1 MARYASLMG
10 KRVLV
15 HYRAGEVTLPAT
27 ARLVADSGR
36 SIFLEEH
43 YVLRGRVQ
51 TFRWEI
57 PYSCVLRIE
66 ESVSAAAPPT
76 KEYDPEQ
83 HMSPDS
89 ANGEVRMVRF
99 RNPAEQT

>member
-15 HYRAGEVTLPAT
+15 HYRAGEITLPAT

-57 PYSCVLRIE
+57 PYSCVLRLE
-66 ESVSAAAPPT
+66 ESVNTVATS

-83 HMSPDS
+83 STSTDS
-89 ANGEVRMVRF
+89 AADAHLVRF
-99 RNPAEQT
+99 RKPAEQT

>member
-1 MARYASLMG
+1 MARYANLMG

-15 HYRAGEVTLPAT
+15 HYRAGEITLPAT

-57 PYSCVLRIE
+57 PYSCVLRME
-66 ESVSAAAPPT
+66 ESPAAAAPS
-76 KEYDPEQ
+76 KEYDP
-83 HMSPDS
+83 D
-89 ANGEVRMVRF
+89 VRMNSESGADVRLMPF

>member
-15 HYRAGEVTLPAT
+15 HYRAGEITLPAT

-57 PYSCVLRIE
+57 PYSCVLRLE
-66 ESVSAAAPPT
+66 ESASAPAPS
-76 KEYDPEQ
+76 KEYDPDLPL
-83 HMSPDS
+83 SPD
-89 ANGEVRMVRF
+89 AATDVRVIGF
-99 RNPAEQT
+99 RKPAEQT

>member
-1 MARYASLMG
+1 MARYANLMG

-57 PYSCVLRIE
+57 PYSCVLRME
-66 ESVSAAAPPT
+66 ESVSVAAPSS
-76 KEYDPEQ
+76 KDYDPEK
-83 HMSPDS
+83 HMTPDP

>member
-1 MARYASLMG
+1 MARYANFMG

-57 PYSCVLRIE
+57 PYSCVLRME
-66 ESVSAAAPPT
+66 ESVGAAPPAS
-76 KEYDPEQ
+76 KEYDPEK
-83 HMSPDS
+83 HMSPDTS
-89 ANGEVRMVRF
+89 NGEVRMVRF
-99 RNPAEQT
+99 RSPAEQT

>member
-15 HYRAGEVTLPAT
+15 HYRAGEITLPAT

-57 PYSCVLRIE
+57 PYSCVLRLE
-66 ESVSAAAPPT
+66 ESVGAVAPAKEHDPETPMSADSAA
-76 KEYDPEQ
+76 D
-83 HMSPDS
+83 
-89 ANGEVRMVRF
+89 VRMMPF

>member
-15 HYRAGEVTLPAT
+15 HYRAGEITLPAT

-43 YVLRGRVQ
+43 YVLRGRLQ

-57 PYSCVLRIE
+57 PYSCVLRLE
-66 ESVSAAAPPT
+66 QSVAASAPA

-83 HMSPDS
+83 RMSSEEPSD
-89 ANGEVRMVRF
+89 VRLMRF

>member
-10 KRVLV
+10 KRVEV
-15 HYRAGEVTLPAT
+15 HYRAGDITLPAT
-27 ARLVADSGR
+27 ARLVADCGR

-57 PYSCVLRIE
+57 PYNCILRLE
-66 ESVSAAAPPT
+66 ESHKPEPQT
-76 KEYDPEQ
+76 QEYDPESFGKDLSTADLRL
-83 HMSPDS
+83 MSLGDTP
-89 ANGEVRMVRF
+89 
-99 RNPAEQT
+99 EQA